1 MIKEPRV
8 LEFLGILGLIS
19 LVVFLLNLVVTMTGA
34 TEINI
39 LLFYATVVVIAV
51 GAVAGIGIL
60 VVNRVEIRQNL
71 ILEQLDE
78 LKRGQTELAVKVAS
92 MPELPQA

>member
-8 LEFLGILGLIS
+8 LEFLGILGLIG
-19 LVVFLLNLVVTMTGA
+19 LVVFMLNLVVTMTGA

-78 LKRGQTELAVKVAS
+78 VKRGQTELAAKVAS